1 MGMINVKSV
10 SKSFGMKEVLRDI
23 NLDIEPGEFTAIVGP
38 NGSGK
43 STLLRIISP
52 LLRPNSG
59 QVTVAGL
66 DLNTKAHTV
75 RQILGVVSHHTLLYD
90 NLTAYE
96 NLLFYAHLYSI
107 TDYATRINMVLDKV
121 NLTDSKDTLVRTYSH
136 GMQQR
141 LSIARAILHNPRV
154 ILFDE
159 PHTGLDQ
166 TNSIILDKILQSR
179 SAAGNTVMLI
189 THDIKHAL
197 ALCDKIVVLHKGKVE
212 YQERTTQISYDEFA
226 SKYHEITNV

>member
-43 STLLRIISP
+43 STLLRIIST

-121 NLTDSKDTLVRTYSH
+121 NLTDSKDCLLYTSP
-136 GMQQR
+136 
-141 LSIARAILHNPRV
+141 SPR
-154 ILFDE
+154 D
-159 PHTGLDQ
+159 
-166 TNSIILDKILQSR
+166 S
-179 SAAGNTVMLI
+179 
-189 THDIKHAL
+189 
-197 ALCDKIVVLHKGKVE
+197 
-212 YQERTTQISYDEFA
+212 
-226 SKYHEITNV
+226 

>member
-1 MGMINVKSV
+1 MINIKSV
-10 SKSFGMKEVLRDI
+10 SKSFGMKQVLKDI
-23 NLDIEPGEFTAIVGP
+23 TLNIEPGEFTTLVGP

-43 STLLRIISP
+43 TTLLRIIAT

-59 QVTVAGL
+59 QVTIAGL
-66 DLNTKAHTV
+66 DLNTRSHAV
-75 RQILGVVSHHTLLYD
+75 RQLLGVVSHHTLLYD

-96 NLLFYAHLYSI
+96 NLLFYARLYSI
-107 TDYATRINMVLDKV
+107 KDYANRISLVLDKV
-121 NLTDSKDTLVRTYSH
+121 DLTESKDILVRTFSH

-166 TNSIILDKILQSR
+166 NNSVRLDQILQST
-179 SAAGNTVMLI
+179 STSGNTVLMI

-197 ALCDKIVVLHKGKVE
+197 ALSDKIAVLHKGEVV
-212 YQERTTQISYDEFA
+212 YQGSTTQLSFDEFA
-226 SKYHEITNV
+226 HKYHEIINV